1 MSQQQE
7 TDNNTECPICL
18 ESFTET
24 GPRVPRL
31 LPCSHSFCEQC
42 VKKILKQKVV
52 NCPECRTRHTAANG
66 VKRFP
71 QNKYILSML
80 KLIRQTTKTTQ
91 AKGNKSTPA
100 KNLKESN
107 KVCSTHK
114 KGLILYCKRDG
125 CLKEICQMC
134 KMTGHKG
141 HLVVSIE
148 EERSAKVKELES
160 LSGRIRIYR
169 TQLLAAKKKVR
180 DEGEDSLKR
189 LRKRKREQIKI
200 YDDLIKQMQNGIKDT
215 DAEMDAKVSTLDAVA
230 PALKKF
236 KETVDVNDIGAA
248 TAYVKTVG
256 EMMNGQGGVCRY
268 LEYHE
273 GSNSNNKD
281 KVKKMCGQLRRKEYT
296 LPIPGKSSK
305 YDLQLHQM
313 TFVSTN
319 CL

>member
-1 MSQQQE
+1 MSQQRE
-7 TDNNTECPICL
+7 MESVTECPICL

-24 GPRVPRL
+24 GSRVPRL
-31 LPCSHSFCEQC
+31 LPCSHSLCEQC
-42 VKKILKQKVV
+42 VKKILKQKVL
-52 NCPECRTRHTAANG
+52 NCPECRTRHAASTG

-80 KLIRQTTKTTQ
+80 KLIRQTTKTPQ
-91 AKGNKSTPA
+91 EKGKKSTPTKA
-100 KNLKESN
+100 LKESN
-107 KVCSTHK
+107 KICSTHK
-114 KGLILYCKRDG
+114 KDLILYCKRDG

-134 KMTGHKG
+134 KMKGHKG

-169 TQLLAAKKKVR
+169 TQLLATKRKVR
-180 DEGEDSLKR
+180 GEGEDSLKR

-215 DAEMDAKVSTLDAVA
+215 DAEMDAKVSTLDAVT

-236 KETVDVNDIGAA
+236 KETLDVNDIGTA

-296 LPIPGKSSK
+296 LPVPGKLGK
-305 YDLQLHQM
+305 YDL
-313 TFVSTN
+313 
-319 CL
+319 